1 MEDKVSI
8 IVPIYNMENYL
19 EKCIESIIEQS
30 YKNIEIILIND
41 GSTDKSEVIC
51 KKYKVKDNRIKV
63 ISSEN
68 KGVSSARNLG
78 IEAST
83 GEYIS
88 FIDPDDTVD
97 KKYIEEMLIYMKK
110 YYCDVV
116 FCLAKNI
123 YPELN
128 KIYSIEFKNE
138 KFLSN
143 NFYKDFYFIIEHFQT
158 PWGKLYKSN
167 IIKKYNINF
176 PVDFI
181 TAEDQIFN
189 QEYLK
194 HVKKYGFLNKYLYNY
209 YIRKNNSASKN
220 LSDKHFLTDI
230 KNLKI
235 KKEFL
240 INNLLLVDKKDKE
253 MYLLEYTK
261 FMIYKYLF
269 LKNIKKNEFEKIKIR
284 LTKIKEIV
292 SLNNLSVTNISFK
305 KYIGIYFLKK
315 NMWLG
320 IYIIAFIR
328 YIKDLWRK

>member
-83 GEYIS
+83 GKYIS

-97 KKYIEEMLIYMKK
+97 KKYIEEMVICIKNYC
-110 YYCDVV
+110 CDVV
-116 FCLAKNI
+116 FCLSKVI
-123 YPELN
+123 YLEQD
-128 KIYSIEFKNE
+128 KIYDVKINNE
-138 KFLSN
+138 KSLSN
-143 NFYKDFYFIIEHFQT
+143 NFYKDFYFIIEHFQA
-158 PWGKLYKSN
+158 PWGKLYKSKF
-167 IIKKYNINF
+167 IKKYNIKF
-176 PVDFI
+176 PIDFI

-194 HVKKYGFLNKYLYNY
+194 YVKKYGFINKNLYNY

-220 LSDKHFLTDI
+220 LSEKYFLSDI
-230 KNLKI
+230 KNLEI

-240 INNLLLVDKKDKE
+240 FNNLPLVDKKIKNI
-253 MYLLEYTK
+253 YLLDYTK
-261 FMIYKYLF
+261 VMILKYLS
-269 LKNIKKNEFEKIKIR
+269 LKNINKNELKKLKAR
-284 LTKIKEIV
+284 LIKIKEIV
-292 SLNNLSVTNISFK
+292 PLNDIFMINMSIK
-305 KYIGIYFLKK
+305 EKIYIFFLKK
-315 NMWLG
+315 NIWLG
-320 IYIIAFIR
+320 IYFIVFIR
-328 YIKDLWRK
+328 YLKALWRI